1 MDLVSALRSSG
12 LTGVW
17 AARHFIHRR
26 IQPLKDRVHLSFDY
40 TGEDDAT
47 CEAPEM
53 IQPAALTVRMKRLCA
68 PETDIPNSAKG
79 FPWPFNAGFQPPAD
93 RHQFISHPPRQ
104 TAPERKRTAEVS
116 TDEPAAK
123 RSAYDPDAE
132 PKVPEHPEEVRIQ
145 ARSDAKSRA
154 LRLLTPRIAALEE
167 IEKDRAEVIAR
178 AKLIDDWQR
187 AEIEALKSARASD
200 QETLTARASELE
212 ALHKC
217 NAELATECSRL
228 AKGEETAVTEL
239 VAEIRQSSRAAVAEI
254 DARLQRATT
263 SRDEFM
269 AAAQEIFVALDNM
282 EPGPSAPSAE
292 DVLQRLRWVSR
303 CIREEGRDSAKAA
316 AYQAFAIVKSLYP
329 RVDLAAAAEGFAL
342 DCDSE
347 RALELM
353 NDAQEAAVGVCRM
366 MGLHQ

>member
-1 MDLVSALRSSG
+1 MVFFSLGRRGPQIGALMDLVSALRSSG

-79 FPWPFNAGFQPPAD
+79 FPWPFNAGFQPPA
-93 RHQFISHPPRQ
+93 
-104 TAPERKRTAEVS
+104 
-116 TDEPAAK
+116 
-123 RSAYDPDAE
+123 
-132 PKVPEHPEEVRIQ
+132 RIQ

-239 VAEIRQSSRAAVAEI
+239 VGWCLHLTPYYLLCGFFRGLTFSTASAEIRQSSRAAVAEI